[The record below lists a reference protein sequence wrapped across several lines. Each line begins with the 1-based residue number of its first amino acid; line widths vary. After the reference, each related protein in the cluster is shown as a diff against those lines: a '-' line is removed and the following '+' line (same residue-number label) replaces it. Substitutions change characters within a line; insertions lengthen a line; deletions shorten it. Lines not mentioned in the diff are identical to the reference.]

1 METVSLATI
10 ITSIG
15 TILTGAIGWFGSV
28 LDFIVG
34 NPLAL
39 FGILLPVAGAL
50 VFKGFGLIRKMV
62 NKRKI

>member
-15 TILTGAIGWFGSV
+15 SILTGVIGWFGDILS
-28 LDFIVG
+28 FIVG

-39 FGILLPVAGAL
+39 FGILAPISIAL
-50 VFKGFGLIRKMV
+50 IYKGFGLVKRML
-62 NKRKI
+62 NKRRI